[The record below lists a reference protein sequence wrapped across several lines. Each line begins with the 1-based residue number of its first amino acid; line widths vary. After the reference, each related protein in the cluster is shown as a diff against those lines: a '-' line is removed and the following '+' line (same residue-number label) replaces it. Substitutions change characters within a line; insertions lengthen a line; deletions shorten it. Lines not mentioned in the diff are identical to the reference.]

1 MNSDSDA
8 EMDNGT
14 PNKTIAFV
22 NVLHHSEI
30 VKTYLIQQDIK
41 YAVFLLC
48 ITKKKRTL
56 SGMES
61 NFEKLYPV
69 ELNDLGLDY
78 DYRSIMHYKAW
89 SYAKDGSSPT
99 LRPKD
104 DSVPLKALGYGQTEG
119 SFTELDVQ
127 KINKF
132 YACP

>member
-1 MNSDSDA
+1 
-8 EMDNGT
+8 
-14 PNKTIAFV
+14 
-22 NVLHHSEI
+22 
-30 VKTYLIQQDIK
+30 
-41 YAVFLLC
+41 
-48 ITKKKRTL
+48 
-56 SGMES
+56 MES

-89 SYAKDGSSPT
+89 TFSKDGSSPT
-99 LRPKD
+99 LKPKD

-132 YACP
+132 YECP